1 MAKHIVVS
9 VVSGILFGVMDGLIN
24 ANPFAQKLLKVYQP
38 IAKTSINAPA
48 GMVIDLIYGFILTG
62 LFLLLYQSLP
72 GQTRLLKGLSFA
84 AIAWFFRVAM
94 SAASSWM
101 MFDIPA
107 STLIYSLLT
116 GLGEMLVLG
125 VLFGL
130 TLKP

>member
-1 MAKHIVVS
+1 MAKYIIVS
-9 VVSGILFGVMDGLIN
+9 VISGILFGVMDGLIS
-24 ANPFAQKLLKVYQP
+24 ANPFTQKLLKIYQP

-48 GMVIDLIYGFILTG
+48 GMVIDLIYGFILAG

-72 GQTRLLKGLSFA
+72 GQTGLLKGLSFA

-94 SAASSWM
+94 SVASSWM
-101 MFDIPA
+101 MFNLPA
-107 STLIYSLLT
+107 STLVYSLLT

-125 VLFGL
+125 ILFGL